1 MALAQQTRQPAA
13 ITMPVTPGMTDR
25 KLVIIGMPETD
36 PSILAMLAGIFGWRG
51 MEWPGSSWSAC
62 DESIDDRHDI
72 DQASQR
78 IEQHIRNLPDR
89 TFLLGHIPHSE
100 IALTALASF
109 RKVLLVR
116 ELRSVLVSRF
126 QVSRFQADRDQPSTA
141 IASSATDRS
150 DMCRFLRQQGPL
162 LFGQFLSILTWM
174 AEKDVVISHVEDLQR
189 VDQAAARQ
197 LSKALGIK
205 GRSANVHAHADAM
218 SAAEIKL
225 ERFWSDA
232 AEDLFNAFG
241 GCLWNSALGYDQPYM
256 VTEGADDSP
265 AKSGRPHDTQHR
277 SH

>member
-13 ITMPVTPGMTDR
+13 ISMPVTPGMVDR

-36 PSILAMLAGIFGWRG
+36 ASILAMLAGIFGWRG
-51 MEWPGSSWSAC
+51 MEWPARNWLENEAST
-62 DESIDDRHDI
+62 DDPQGI

-100 IALTALASF
+100 IALTALAGF
-109 RKVLLVR
+109 RKILLVR

-126 QVSRFQADRDQPSTA
+126 QAERDQPLPA
-141 IASSATDRS
+141 IAQPATDRS

-174 AEKDVVISHVEDLQR
+174 AEKDVVISHVEDLGR

-197 LSKALGIK
+197 LSKALGIE
-205 GRSANVHAHADAM
+205 GRSASKHASAM

-225 ERFWSDA
+225 EHFWSDA
-232 AEDLFNAFG
+232 AEELFNAFG

-256 VTEGADDSP
+256 VPQRVNGERASGSSP
-265 AKSGRPHDTQHR
+265 YDNQHR